1 MDKSIIIIILIALVG
16 PFLGS
21 ALGICRHYREKQVYY
36 LLSFAAGVMAFI
48 SIFELLP
55 NSLAHGYVFHSIL
68 GLFWGGFLMHILNI
82 VLPHFHHPDCGQNK
96 LKRATLFVFLGIAI
110 HNFPEGAAIGFG
122 AFADLKF
129 SLVIA
134 LAIALHDIP
143 EAICVAAPLYSVTG
157 KKWKSFFLA
166 LLAAVP
172 TILGFLLTYYFLGD
186 ISLKTLSLIMG
197 FTAGVMLYISF
208 FEIIP
213 VVLESRLGKKYAGA
227 CFAAGAL
234 LVFFLERIMGLN

>member
-1 MDKSIIIIILIALVG
+1 MDKSIIIILIALAG
-16 PFLGS
+16 PLLG
-21 ALGICRHYREKQVYY
+21 AVLGICGRYKEKQVYY

-55 NSLAHGYVFHSIL
+55 ESLIHGYVFHSVL
-68 GLFWGGFLMHILNI
+68 GLLSGGLVMHVLNI
-82 VLPHFHHPDCGQNK
+82 VLPHFHHPECGQNK

-110 HNFPEGAAIGFG
+110 HNLPEGAAIGIG

-186 ISLKTLSLIMG
+186 ISLKTLSLVIS

-213 VVLESRLGKKYAGA
+213 VVLEGRLGKKYAGA
-227 CFAAGAL
+227 CFMAGVL
-234 LVFFLERIMGLN
+234 LVFILEKILDLN